1 MRNKFLAGQAS
12 SSLQPNG
19 PLDDIK
25 QLSNQDYNEDSI
37 SHGFVMDGD
46 LYDEN
51 SDDGRFELTGDIP
64 STPQKKQGF
73 ISEALYGD
81 FY

>member
-1 MRNKFLAGQAS
+1 
-12 SSLQPNG
+12 
-19 PLDDIK
+19 
-25 QLSNQDYNEDSI
+25 
-37 SHGFVMDGD
+37 MDGD

-64 STPQKKQGF
+64 STPQKNKQF